1 MSNLKCTCGVSLE
14 RAYMVTRR
22 YECTDGVSVFGEGH
36 YLSDGTFEPDH
47 SITLPDGAQTY
58 DGCDRCAVC
67 GSVVG

>member
-1 MSNLKCTCGVSLE
+1 
-14 RAYMVTRR
+14 MVTRR
-22 YECTDGVSVFGEGH
+22 YECTDGVSVSGEGH